1 MSLHLPAM
9 GVDTQSSRKA
19 WASAHMAVDALLA
32 LAVTPPRATRKRR
45 QLQQQDA
52 SPAKLP
58 RLARNRSVPSSDGK
72 LPRLGRIA
80 CQFTSACAHPQCAIH
95 ESKFPA
101 ASGGDSTNISLAEFK
116 ETRNSASEGAWESSK
131 ALKGTKLA
139 APFGL
144 FIAAASE
151 KSAVEQSA
159 DLLAELFVDLERV
172 LVRLANR
179 RIRPTYRVVRD
190 HFGVL
195 TKEDLTFERLEQ
207 MLAVADGMLEVS
219 RFSGTLELRQ
229 RFRDGETRVPR
240 DSEQA
245 ERQANFGRRL
255 AAVLEHAIATEQ
267 PLPRQ
272 ILPPRPQ
279 GWQTAEATTTESD
292 AMATEPISWPTESAP
307 TSPAVAAKA
316 CAEEDAAST
325 SDLEAPG
332 C

>member
-1 MSLHLPAM
+1 M
-9 GVDTQSSRKA
+9 
-19 WASAHMAVDALLA
+19 
-32 LAVTPPRATRKRR
+32 
-45 QLQQQDA
+45 
-52 SPAKLP
+52 
-58 RLARNRSVPSSDGK
+58 
-72 LPRLGRIA
+72 
-80 CQFTSACAHPQCAIH
+80 
-95 ESKFPA
+95 
-101 ASGGDSTNISLAEFK
+101 
-116 ETRNSASEGAWESSK
+116 
-131 ALKGTKLA
+131 KGTKLA

-229 RFRDGETRVPR
+229 RFRDGETRVPL

-245 ERQANFGRRL
+245 ERQASFGRRL
-255 AAVLEHAIATEQ
+255 AAVVEEAIAKDQ

-292 AMATEPISWPTESAP
+292 AVATEPISWPTDSAP
-307 TSPAVAAKA
+307 TSPAVAALAPLEA
-316 CAEEDAAST
+316 CAEEDTAST